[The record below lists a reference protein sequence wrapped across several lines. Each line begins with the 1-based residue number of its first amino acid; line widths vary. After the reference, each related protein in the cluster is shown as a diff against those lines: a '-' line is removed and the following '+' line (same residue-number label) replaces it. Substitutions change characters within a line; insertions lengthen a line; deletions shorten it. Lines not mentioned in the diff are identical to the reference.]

1 MPKVKIIPNKG
12 IRSSRGA
19 GLHLLDSNEKGFGT
33 YIAKASV
40 SLTGV
45 NGAEIDTGIYIPAN
59 ATLDKVAIKITG
71 LSVDAD
77 NATLFDNSVIS
88 ALKVGST
95 TWTLDSNV
103 DLISGNVDD
112 IVILCPAAGTPSSG
126 NDVDALEVQTIDSDG
141 GSLKLVELM
150 STTYTSSEDTLG
162 SVEVL
167 VQYTTVTF

>member
-12 IRSSRGA
+12 IRSARGA

-45 NGAEIDTGIYIPAN
+45 NDAEIDTGIYIPAN

-71 LSVDAD
+71 LSVDASAD
-77 NATLFDNSVIS
+77 DFANSVIS

-95 TWTLDSNV
+95 TWTLDTNV
-103 DLISGNVDD
+103 DLISGNVGD
-112 IVILCPAAGTPSSG
+112 IVILCPAAGTPTSG
-126 NDVDALEVQTIDSDG
+126 NAYDTLEVQTIDSTG

-150 STTYTSSEDTLG
+150 SRTYTAADDTLG

>member
-40 SLTGV
+40 SLTGTDD
-45 NGAEIDTGIYIPAN
+45 ADLATGIYIPAN

-71 LSVDAD
+71 KTVD
-77 NATLFDNSVIS
+77 
-88 ALKVGST
+88 
-95 TWTLDSNV
+95 
-103 DLISGNVDD
+103 
-112 IVILCPAAGTPSSG
+112 AAGTDLTVSAIDGLIVNGAAWVMSSG
-126 NDVDALEVQTIDSDG
+126 VDLLGGTVGDIVVFCPSAGTATASNAYDALEAQTVDASG
-141 GSLKLVELM
+141 GPLTLTESLAG
-150 STTYTSSEDTLG
+150 TYTAADDTLG

-167 VQYTTVTF
+167 VQYTTVSF